1 MKQGLQTIWAAVG
14 LVGIG
19 VVLGYLLGAGTHQLA
34 QAECCAQFD
43 VPFNTQLE
51 QEMEGPV
58 SGRVSGAEVVC
69 ATWTPPRSYADD
81 PCRR

>member
-1 MKQGLQTIWAAVG
+1 MKQRLQTIWAAVS

-19 VVLGYLLGAGTHQLA
+19 VVLGYLLSAGTHQLA

-51 QEMEGPV
+51 QEMEDMYRDVYREPR
-58 SGRVSGAEVVC
+58 SYAPL
-69 ATWTPPRSYADD
+69 WTPPRSYADD